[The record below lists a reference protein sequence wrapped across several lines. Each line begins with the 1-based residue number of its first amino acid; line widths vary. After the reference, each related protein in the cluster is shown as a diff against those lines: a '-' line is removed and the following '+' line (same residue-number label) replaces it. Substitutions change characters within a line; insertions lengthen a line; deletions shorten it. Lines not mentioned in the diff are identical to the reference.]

1 MRESMM
7 IRLTASLTAI
17 ALFSTAAA
25 AQGID
30 INSAAS
36 IGANSS
42 GEYARAFPAFRDN
55 SPKAVLARLNQLCA
69 SDRPSDKQR
78 CEKAWRVINR
88 AHAELQARR
97 AAEAAAS
104 HGVTN

>member
-1 MRESMM
+1 M
-7 IRLTASLTAI
+7 IRLTASLAAL

-30 INSAAS
+30 INSAAT

-42 GEYARAFPAFRDN
+42 GQYVRAFPSLRDN
-55 SPKAVLARLNQLCA
+55 SPKAVLARLDRLCA
-69 SDRPSDKQR
+69 SERSSDQQR

-88 AHAELQARR
+88 AHADLQARR
-97 AAEAAAS
+97 AAEAAAAS
-104 HGVTN
+104 HGVSN

>member
-1 MRESMM
+1 M

-36 IGANSS
+36 IGSNSS
-42 GEYARAFPAFRDN
+42 GEYARAFPVGRDN

-69 SDRPSDKQR
+69 SDRSSDQQR

-88 AHAELQARR
+88 AHAELRARR
-97 AAEAAAS
+97 AAEAATG

>member
-1 MRESMM
+1 M
-7 IRLTASLTAI
+7 IRLTASLAAL

-30 INSAAS
+30 INSAAT
-36 IGANSS
+36 IGANSVH
-42 GEYARAFPAFRDN
+42 EYNGAFPLSRDN

-69 SDRPSDKQR
+69 SERSSDQQR

-88 AHAELQARR
+88 AYADLQARR
-97 AAEAAAS
+97 AAEGATA
-104 HGVTN
+104 TN

>member
-1 MRESMM
+1 M
-7 IRLTASLTAI
+7 IRLTASLIAI

-36 IGANSS
+36 IGANASH
-42 GEYARAFPAFRDN
+42 EYVRAFPAGRDN
-55 SPKAVLARLNQLCA
+55 SPKAVLTRLNQLCA
-69 SDRPSDKQR
+69 SERSSDQQR

-88 AHAELQARR
+88 AHADLQARR
-97 AAEAAAS
+97 AAEAAAAS
-104 HGVTN
+104 HGAID

>member
-1 MRESMM
+1 M
-7 IRLTASLTAI
+7 IRLTAILTAI

>member
-1 MRESMM
+1 M
-7 IRLTASLTAI
+7 IRLTASLTAL

-36 IGANSS
+36 IGANAM
-42 GEYARAFPAFRDN
+42 GEYSRAFPLARGY

-69 SDRPSDKQR
+69 SDRASDKQR

>member
-1 MRESMM
+1 MR
-7 IRLTASLTAI
+7 RLTTSLI
-17 ALFSTAAA
+17 ALGLFSTATA

-30 INSAAS
+30 INSAAT
-36 IGANSS
+36 IGANAM
-42 GEYARAFPAFRDN
+42 GEQVRAFPAGRDN
-55 SPKAVLARLNQLCA
+55 SPKAVLARLNQLCT
-69 SDRPSDKQR
+69 SERSSDKQR
-78 CEKAWRVINR
+78 CEKAWRAINE

>member
-1 MRESMM
+1 M
-7 IRLTASLTAI
+7 IRLTASLTAL

-30 INSAAS
+30 INSAAT
-36 IGANSS
+36 IGANAM
-42 GEYARAFPAFRDN
+42 GEQVRAFPAGRDN

-69 SDRPSDKQR
+69 SDRSSDKQR
-78 CEKAWRVINR
+78 CEKAWRAINQ
-88 AHAELQARR
+88 ALQGRR
-97 AAEAAAS
+97 AADAAAS